1 MTYKFLP
8 ILLLTALC
16 TATACPETIHLQN
29 GDRIQGT
36 IAAQDAEVVTVET
49 PYAGKITIQRASIA
63 RIEAAAPATEGAPPA
78 EAAPAEGAPAD
89 PAAPA
94 TPEAAAP
101 EVAAGPTPEPTWK
114 DRWNGFVEAGA
125 TYRSGNTDSLDA
137 RTSAQFIRE
146 MKRNKLT
153 LKLAAQYGEVEDELN
168 ARGYKGEAKW
178 QIYPR
183 ERFFV
188 YTLGSGERDDARK
201 LDYRFV
207 AGAGVGYDFVKRERS
222 KLSGELGGEYSWER
236 WDPFTPAERD
246 RERDGR
252 RAAASSEL
260 STLLGGLATGATAF
274 DLNAVR
280 SLRDIAGTLRDPL
293 GDAQPRSEA
302 YPSIR
307 IGAHY
312 EQKLWKTS
320 TLTDD
325 LALLPNLEDWSEFR
339 MTNEVAMTTPL
350 SKRLALRVSLQTQ
363 YDSLAEQTGG
373 DPWDNTLVTGLRFE
387 F

>member
-1 MTYKFLP
+1 MSSKYVFT
-8 ILLLTALC
+8 LLLAGLLTSLVSA
-16 TATACPETIHLQN
+16 ETIHLQN
-29 GDRIQGT
+29 GDRIQGKVT
-36 IAAQDAEVVTVET
+36 AQDGGTVTLET
-49 PYAGKITIQRASIA
+49 PYAGVITIQRAAILSIDA
-63 RIEAAAPATEGAPPA
+63 PEAGAATPVALEAAVPPEG
-78 EAAPAEGAPAD
+78 D
-89 PAAPA
+89 PAAA
-94 TPEAAAP
+94 VTEEAA
-101 EVAAGPTPEPTWK
+101 VPTWR
-114 DRWNGFVEAGA
+114 DRWTGSVEAGA

-137 RTSAQFIRE
+137 RTTAQFIRE

-153 LKLAAQYGEVEDELN
+153 LKLGAQYGEVEDSLN

-178 QIYPR
+178 QVYPR

-207 AGAGVGYDFVKRERS
+207 AGTGVGYDFVKRERS
-222 KLSGELGGEYSWER
+222 TLSGEIGGEYSWER

-246 RERDGR
+246 QEKETR
-252 RAAASSEL
+252 RAAATGQL
-260 STLLGGLATGATAF
+260 TTLLGGLGAGTTPL
-274 DLNAVR
+274 DLAALQ
-280 SLRDIAGTLRDPL
+280 SLRAITRTLRDPFA
-293 GDAQPRSEA
+293 DAQPRSEA

-312 EQKLWKTS
+312 EQKLGKAS

-325 LALLPNLEDWSEFR
+325 LALLPNLEDFSEFR
-339 MTNEVAMTTPL
+339 MTNEVALITPL
-350 SKRLALRVSLQTQ
+350 SKRLALKVSLQTQ

-373 DPWDNTLVTGLRFE
+373 EPWDNTLVTGLRFE